1 MEGLRII
8 IERAL
13 ERYTLFKQL
22 GVFRRLILALLISIP
37 VWLILGI
44 VLALVWKGSTDYTD

>member
-1 MEGLRII
+1 MEELRII

-22 GVFRRLILALLISIP
+22 GVFRGLILALLISIP

-44 VLALVWKGSTDYTD
+44 VLALVWK